1 MRIEFEKH
9 EDGRNYLLIE
19 DSNKPIPSYLERF
32 SSLLEAGLALRYLS
46 GLPMMDS
53 ERQRALLILEGI

>member
-19 DSNKPIPSYLERF
+19 DGKPIPSYLERF
-32 SSLLEAGLALRYLS
+32 SSLLEAGIALRYLS

-53 ERQRALLILEGI
+53 ERERALLILEGI